1 MTADN
6 AKVVR
11 TMCPMNCHP
20 TRLWLPRSAPASPC
34 VQSRPFFS
42 ELSMN
47 QRHPIITT
55 PKARYMRTSTTAA
68 PSNQYDVPART

>member
-1 MTADN
+1 
-6 AKVVR
+6 
-11 TMCPMNCHP
+11 
-20 TRLWLPRSAPASPC
+20 
-34 VQSRPFFS
+34 
-42 ELSMN
+42 MN